1 MKTNKLAAG
10 ALALVLG
17 LGAVTPAFAEGT
29 EVPEEKS
36 VITEEFR
43 DARAR
48 YAKALTNINTLETN
62 TKAAEEAVEEA
73 NKALADKVLARSRA
87 EAAKEKE
94 LEELKAEINKFAEN
108 GEEPNP
114 TVEKSLMDKREN
126 VESEHN
132 KIIEEAKKAEAE
144 AQEALDNAVE
154 ALNKAREEKIEDKS
168 LEEWETE
175 KEAARGDLVDQGA
188 LLKTLDLAE
197 KYGDATLVKPAEK
210 PAEPTDEG
218 EDADTDAKE
227 AIEAAE
233 AALYNA
239 KVTKSAAE
247 LLLNKTPETVKPI
260 EDELVKLLAEQEEKI
275 EALNKALDA
284 AKGESVALSDIL
296 FSTAYAA
303 EGEEESDPIAELKKA
318 TDDLNENTNAIN
330 ELLEE
335 NEANIREA
343 NEEAE
348 NGADDKN
355 EPADTDNKNEPA
367 DKDDKTNADVNKSDE
382 NEKEPAEKTE
392 TKTEV
397 KTVKKPAK
405 NAKTGVVGVAGVAG
419 VLAAASVAYAASKK
433 NN

>member
-1 MKTNKLAAG
+1 MKINKLAAG
-10 ALALVLG
+10 ALALALG
-17 LGAVTPAFAEGT
+17 LGAVTPAFAEGN

-48 YAKALTNINTLETN
+48 YAKALTNINTLETK

-87 EAAKEKE
+87 EAAKKKE
-94 LEELKAEINKFAEN
+94 LEELKAEINKFAED

-126 VESEHN
+126 VESEHD

-168 LEEWETE
+168 LEEWKEE
-175 KEAARGDLVDQGA
+175 KKAARGDLKDQGA
-188 LLKTLDLAE
+188 LLTTLDLAE
-197 KYGDATLVKPAEK
+197 KYGDASLVKPAEK

-233 AALYNA
+233 AALEDA
-239 KVTKSAAE
+239 RLTARGAQM
-247 LLLNKTPETVKPI
+247 LLDSYPETVKTVR
-260 EDELVKLLAEQEEKI
+260 DDLVKLLAEQKGIIEKL
-275 EALNKALDA
+275 EDVLKA

-303 EGEEESDPIAELKKA
+303 EGEEESDTIEELKKA
-318 TDDLNENTNAIN
+318 TKD
-330 ELLEE
+330 LEE
-335 NEANIREA
+335 NTQAIRDKLAENEEANRIA

-348 NGADDKN
+348 NGADDPGILWDDGGSQGKISKLLCEYE
-355 EPADTDNKNEPA
+355 EPERGEGSRC
-367 DKDDKTNADVNKSDE
+367 VLSD
-382 NEKEPAEKTE
+382 P
-392 TKTEV
+392 V
-397 KTVKKPAK
+397 
-405 NAKTGVVGVAGVAG
+405 
-419 VLAAASVAYAASKK
+419 
-433 NN
+433 

>member
-1 MKTNKLAAG
+1 MKINKLAAG
-10 ALALVLG
+10 ALALALG
-17 LGAVTPAFAEGT
+17 LGAVTPAFAEGN

-48 YAKALTNINTLETN
+48 YAKALTNINTLETK

-73 NKALADKVLARSRA
+73 NKALADKILARSRA
-87 EAAKEKE
+87 EAAKDKE
-94 LEELKAEINKFAEN
+94 LEELDAEISKFAED
-108 GEEPNP
+108 GDEPNP
-114 TVEKSLMDKREN
+114 TIEKSLQDKREN
-126 VESEHN
+126 VESEHD
-132 KIIEEAKKAEAE
+132 KIIEEAQKAQEE
-144 AQEALDNAVE
+144 AQKAYNNAVE

-175 KEAARGDLVDQGA
+175 KKAARGDLVDQGA
-188 LLKTLDLAE
+188 LLTTLDLAE

-233 AALYNA
+233 AALDEA
-239 KVTKSAAE
+239 KLTARGAQ
-247 LLLNKTPETVKPI
+247 LLLDSYPETVKTVR
-260 EDELVKLLAEQEEKI
+260 DDLVKLLAEQKGIIEKL
-275 EALNKALDA
+275 EDVLKA

-303 EGEEESDPIAELKKA
+303 EGEEESDTIEELKKA
-318 TDDLNENTNAIN
+318 TKD
-330 ELLEE
+330 LEE
-335 NEANIREA
+335 NTQAIKDKLAENEEANKIA

-348 NGADDKN
+348 NGADD
-355 EPADTDNKNEPA
+355 DNEPA
-367 DKDDKTNADVNKSDE
+367 DKDDETNADVNTSDE
-382 NEKEPAEKTE
+382 NEEKPAEKTE

>member
-1 MKTNKLAAG
+1 L
-10 ALALVLG
+10 
-17 LGAVTPAFAEGT
+17 
-29 EVPEEKS
+29 
-36 VITEEFR
+36 
-43 DARAR
+43 
-48 YAKALTNINTLETN
+48 LT
-62 TKAAEEAVEEA
+62 
-73 NKALADKVLARSRA
+73 
-87 EAAKEKE
+87 
-94 LEELKAEINKFAEN
+94 
-108 GEEPNP
+108 
-114 TVEKSLMDKREN
+114 
-126 VESEHN
+126 
-132 KIIEEAKKAEAE
+132 
-144 AQEALDNAVE
+144 
-154 ALNKAREEKIEDKS
+154 
-168 LEEWETE
+168 
-175 KEAARGDLVDQGA
+175 
-188 LLKTLDLAE
+188 TLDLAE

-247 LLLNKTPETVKPI
+247 LLLDKTPETVKPI

-335 NEANIREA
+335 NEANIKEA

-348 NGADDKN
+348 NGAD
-355 EPADTDNKNEPA
+355 ADSETETENEPA
-367 DKDDKTNADVNKSDE
+367 DKDDETNADVNTSDE
-382 NEKEPAEKTE
+382 NEEEPAEKTE

>member
-1 MKTNKLAAG
+1 MKINKLAAG
-10 ALALVLG
+10 ALALALG
-17 LGAVTPAFAEGT
+17 LGAVTPAFAEGN

-48 YAKALTNINTLETN
+48 YAKALTNINTLETK

-73 NKALADKVLARSRA
+73 NKALADKILARSRA
-87 EAAKEKE
+87 EAAKDKE
-94 LEELKAEINKFAEN
+94 LKELDAEIRKFAED

-114 TVEKSLMDKREN
+114 TIEKSLQDKIEN
-126 VESEHN
+126 VESEHD
-132 KIIEEAKKAEAE
+132 KLIEEAQKAQDE
-144 AQEALDNAVE
+144 AQEAYNNAVE

-168 LEEWETE
+168 LAEWEEE

-188 LLKTLDLAE
+188 LLTTLDLAE

-239 KVTKSAAE
+239 KVTKAAAE
-247 LLLNKTPETVKPI
+247 LLLDKIPETVKPI

-284 AKGESVALSDIL
+284 AKGESVALSNIL

-335 NEANIREA
+335 NEANIKEA

-348 NGADDKN
+348 NGAD
-355 EPADTDNKNEPA
+355 ADSETETENEPA
-367 DKDDKTNADVNKSDE
+367 DKDDETNADVNTSDK
-382 NEKEPAEKTE
+382 NEEEPAEKTE